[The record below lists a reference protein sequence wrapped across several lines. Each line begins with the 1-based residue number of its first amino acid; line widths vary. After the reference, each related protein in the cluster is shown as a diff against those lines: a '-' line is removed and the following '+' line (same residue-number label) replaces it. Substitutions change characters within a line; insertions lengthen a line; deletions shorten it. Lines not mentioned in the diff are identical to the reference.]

1 MLPWLI
7 CGVLAAVVLA
17 QNVKIWMMK
26 KGISEICEQ
35 LGERLKGDT
44 NNLLFVSTRDRHVR
58 RLAAELNVQLRL
70 LRGQRRRYLNG
81 DRELK
86 DAVTNISHDL
96 RTPLTAIYGYL
107 QLLERE
113 DLPDNTVRYLGLIR
127 ERTEA
132 LKLLTEELFR
142 YSVVLAAEEERH
154 FETVSLN
161 GTLEEAIAAFYAALT
176 ERGIAPLIEMPDAP
190 VTRRLDRAALSRIF
204 SNILSNAL
212 KYSDGDLH
220 ITLRETGE
228 ILFANTAA
236 YLDPVQVGRLFDRF
250 FSVENGTES
259 TGLGL
264 SIARVLAEQMGGTIS
279 AGYDYPMLCVTV
291 HFPPQ

>member
-1 MLPWLI
+1 MLRLI
-7 CGVLAAVVLA
+7 CGVLTAVVLA
-17 QNVKIWMMK
+17 QRLKIWLLK
-26 KGISEICEQ
+26 KGIKEICGQ
-35 LGERLKGDT
+35 LGERLEEDT
-44 NNLLFVSTRDRHVR
+44 NNLLFVSTRDRQVR

-96 RTPLTAIYGYL
+96 RTPLTAVYGYL

-113 DLPDNTVRYLGLIR
+113 DLPDNAVRYLTCIR

-132 LKLLTEELFR
+132 LKQLTEELFR
-142 YSVVLAAEEERH
+142 YSIVLSAEEEPHWEEVRLD
-154 FETVSLN
+154 SA
-161 GTLEEAIAAFYAALT
+161 LEEAAAAFYAAFT
-176 ERGIAPLIEMPDAP
+176 ERGIEPVIEMPGTP
-190 VTRRLDRAALSRIF
+190 VVRRLDRAALSRIF

-212 KYSDGDLH
+212 KYSGGDLY

-228 ILFANTAA
+228 IVFANTAA
-236 YLDPVQVGRLFDRF
+236 QLDPVQVGRLFDRF

-264 SIARVLAEQMGGTIS
+264 SIARVLAEQMGGAIS
-279 AGYDYPMLCVTV
+279 AGYDGSMLCVTV
-291 HFPPQ
+291 VFPMR